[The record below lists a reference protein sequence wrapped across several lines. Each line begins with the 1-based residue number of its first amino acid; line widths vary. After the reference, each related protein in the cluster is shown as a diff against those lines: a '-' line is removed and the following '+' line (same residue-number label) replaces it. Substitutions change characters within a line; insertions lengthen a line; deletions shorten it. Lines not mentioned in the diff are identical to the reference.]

1 MGVVRV
7 FLGNA
12 PWSKDGLVGVRAGSR
27 WPHLQ
32 DPCDPYL
39 PFPFYLAYATA
50 VLEKEGFEVFL
61 LDGIAERISTE
72 EFIRRCADFRPDFV
86 LLEVSTASIEQDL
99 QTTAALRERL
109 PEAKIAFA
117 GLFPE
122 AGESEFLQQHPE
134 VDYAFRGEYE
144 YTLRE
149 VAQALA
155 RGEQRTDHPGTSC
168 RDASGRVIVNPR
180 RPLIENLDELPWPA
194 RKPLPMFEYHDLPGG
209 LPGPSLQLWASRGCP
224 FHCTFCAW
232 PQIMYGGDKYR
243 VRDPVDV
250 VDEMEAVVKEY
261 GFRSVYFDDDTFNL
275 GKKRMLALAEEILR
289 RNLCIPWA
297 VMARAD
303 TSDEETL
310 RAMKRAGLV
319 SIKYGVESASQEILD
334 RCQKGLDLSKV
345 EKTVALTKKLGIN
358 THLTFTFGLPG
369 ETRETIRET
378 IALAKRLDPDSIQF
392 SIATPFPGSRLYL
405 QMEAEGNLVTKDW
418 SLYDGSNVA
427 VIRQGDLSPQ
437 DLELA
442 LRTAYDTWQRH
453 KLLRPLYRPKEWKK
467 FLKHPAQNLRKYKN
481 EYRHKKK
488 LAAQRKAAEAG

>member
-1 MGVVRV
+1 MRV
-7 FLGNA
+7 FLGNG
-12 PWSKDGLVGVRAGSR
+12 PWYRDGLVGVRAGSR

-50 VLEKEGFEVFL
+50 ILEREGFEVFL

-72 EFIRRCADFRPDFV
+72 EFVRRCVEFRPDFV
-86 LLEVSTASIEQDL
+86 LLEVSTASIEDDL
-99 QTTAALRERL
+99 STAAAIRAGL
-109 PEAKIAFA
+109 PQARIAFA

-122 AGESEFLQQHPE
+122 AGGSEFLEEHPE

-144 YTLRE
+144 YTLLE
-149 VAQALA
+149 VVQALA
-155 RGEQRTDHPGTSC
+155 RGEQRTDHLGTSC
-168 RDASGRVIVNPR
+168 RDASGKVVVNPR
-180 RPLIENLDELPWPA
+180 RPLIPDINAIPWPS
-194 RKPLPMFEYHDLPGG
+194 RKQLPMLNYHDLPGG

-232 PQIMYGGDKYR
+232 PQIMYGGDQYR

-250 VDEMEAVVKEY
+250 VDEMEATVKEY

-275 GKKRMLALAEEILR
+275 GKKRILTLAEEMARRDLR
-289 RNLCIPWA
+289 VPWA
-297 VMARAD
+297 AMARAD

-310 RAMKRAGLV
+310 RAMKQAGLR
-319 SIKYGVESASQEILD
+319 SIKYGVESASQEIID
-334 RCQKGLDLSKV
+334 RCGKGLDLSRV
-345 EKTVALTKKLGIN
+345 ERVVSLTKRLGIN

-369 ETRETIRET
+369 ETRETIKET
-378 IALAKRLDPDSIQF
+378 IALAKRLDPDSVQF
-392 SIATPFPGSRLYL
+392 SIATPFPGSQLFL

-418 SLYDGSNVA
+418 ALYDGSNVA
-427 VIRQGDLSPQ
+427 VIRQGDLAPR

-453 KLLRPLYRPKEWKK
+453 KLLRPFYRPKEWGK
-467 FLKHPAQNLRKYKN
+467 FLKHPRRSLAKYKN

-488 LAAQRKAAEAG
+488 LAAQRKAVQAG

>member
-1 MGVVRV
+1 MRV

-12 PWSKDGLVGVRAGSR
+12 PWNKNGMCGVRAGSR

-50 VLEKEGFEVFL
+50 VLQRDGFEALPV
-61 LDGIAERISTE
+61 DGIAERITAE
-72 EFIRRCADFRPDFV
+72 EFVQRCVDFRPDFV
-86 LLEVSTASIEQDL
+86 LLEVSTASIEDDL
-99 QTTAALRERL
+99 KTVAAIRAKL
-109 PEAKIAFA
+109 PKVKIACA

-122 AGESEFLQQHPE
+122 AGGSEFLEENPG

-144 YTLRE
+144 MTLLE
-149 VAQALA
+149 VVQALA
-155 RGEQRTDHPGTSC
+155 RGEERTDHRGSSC
-168 RDASGRVIVNPR
+168 RDASGKVIVNDR
-180 RPLIENLDELPWPA
+180 RPLLKDINELPWPA
-194 RKPLPMFEYHDLPGG
+194 RKPLPMLKYHDLPGG
-209 LPGPSLQLWASRGCP
+209 IPGPSLQMWASRGCP

-243 VRDPVDV
+243 VRDPIDI
-250 VDEMEAVVKEY
+250 VDEMEAMIKEY

-275 GKKRMLALAEEILR
+275 GKKRMLTLAEEISK
-289 RNLCIPWA
+289 RNLKIPWA

-310 RAMKRAGLV
+310 RAMKRAGLM
-319 SIKYGVESASQEILD
+319 SIKYGVESASQEIID
-334 RCQKGLDLSKV
+334 RCEKGLDLSKV
-345 EKTVALTKKLGIN
+345 ENTVALSKKLGIN

-369 ETRETIRET
+369 ETRETIKET
-378 IALAKRLDPDSIQF
+378 IALAKRLDSDSIQF
-392 SIATPFPGSRLYL
+392 SIATPFPGSRLYR
-405 QMEAEGNLVTKDW
+405 QMEEQGNLVTKDW
-418 SLYDGSNVA
+418 SLYDGGNVA

-453 KLLRPLYRPKEWKK
+453 KLLRPFYRPKEWGK
-467 FLKHPAQNLRKYKN
+467 FFKHPMRSLGKYKN
-481 EYRHKKK
+481 EYLHKKK
-488 LAAQRKAAEAG
+488 LAAQRRALLTRES